1 MKNLRLIGFR
11 EEKRLT
17 QGDLAEKI
25 GYTKGLV
32 CLIELGKRK
41 GNIGFWLR
49 LQKAF
54 NLSNDDLVYLME
66 GATDDREKT
75 SKDYVLEKASQL

>member
-11 EEKRLT
+11 EERRMT
-17 QGDLAEKI
+17 QGDLAEKV

-32 CLIELGKRK
+32 CSVELGKRK
-41 GNIGFWLR
+41 GNIGFWVR

-54 NLSNDDLVYLME
+54 DLTNDEIVYLME

-75 SKDYVLEKASQL
+75 GKDFVLEKAARL